1 MIGNVDWGDMDYYR
15 KLESEMKAN
24 PKCSTTDIINFWLGN
39 CKYNDVIDRLHNCY
53 LPLFVYHFTAILFH
67 ISHLYKYKGY
77 AAPRTIVFSGNGSR
91 YIDNF
96 ITDDQMVVEEIVTA
110 IFSDVYGSVE
120 RIHVLLP
127 KKRKE
132 STCYGGLYRSRLLE
146 EIIPT
151 HYQGVDKEYE
161 NVGEMNSDGTMK
173 VQLLKRYES
182 MNKLYGRILD
192 ILKRKDAIDNE
203 VNIEQ
208 FKSIASKGFEEN
220 FTTHYRSV
228 VKEKYA
234 DSDIFN
240 DSVFFIPVIDKIFE
254 LTKLA

>member
-1 MIGNVDWGDMDYYR
+1 M
-15 KLESEMKAN
+15 
-24 PKCSTTDIINFWLGN
+24 
-39 CKYNDVIDRLHNCY
+39 
-53 LPLFVYHFTAILFH
+53 
-67 ISHLYKYKGY
+67 
-77 AAPRTIVFSGNGSR
+77 
-91 YIDNF
+91 
-96 ITDDQMVVEEIVTA
+96 
-110 IFSDVYGSVE
+110 
-120 RIHVLLP
+120 
-127 KKRKE
+127 
-132 STCYGGLYRSRLLE
+132 LE

-208 FKSIASKGFEEN
+208 FKSVASKGFEEN

-254 LTKLA
+254 LTKII